1 MIVGVEVKVKLTA
14 AVTESQVFA
23 DSLEE
28 QLVVAAAV
36 AECGATEVSV
46 WVRQHIQGR
55 N

>member
-1 MIVGVEVKVKLTA
+1 LIVEVEVEVKLTA

-36 AECGATEVSV
+36 AEFGATEVSV